1 MMEEVMAGPQNVYD
15 DDVFFAGYER
25 LRRTGTGLN
34 DVLEQPALW
43 SMLPKSLA
51 GLRVLDLGCGFGD
64 FARKARNAGA
74 GSVVGVDISERML
87 AGARAQTNDPRVTYR
102 RMAIEELALEPGGF
116 DLVVSSLALHY
127 VADYVGALARI
138 AVVLSAGGRLV
149 FSVEHPM
156 CTALPQQSWVR
167 DGDGRPLH
175 WPVDE
180 YRTEGPRH
188 TSWFIDDVVKH
199 HRTIETYVNGLIAAG
214 FSLVSLCEPEPVAAE
229 VAVHIPGLD
238 LARRRPPFLLI
249 AADRLGASA
258 AI

>member
-1 MMEEVMAGPQNVYD
+1 MEDAMAEPQNVYD

-43 SMLPKSLA
+43 SMLPASLA

-87 AGARAQTNDPRVTYR
+87 AGARAQTCDPHIAYR
-102 RMAIEELALEPGGF
+102 RMAIEELALEVDGF

-127 VADYVGALARI
+127 VADYAGVLARI
-138 AVVLSAGGRLV
+138 AAVLSAGGRFV

-167 DGDGRPLH
+167 DADGKPSH

-188 TSWFIDDVVKH
+188 TRWFIDDVVKY
-199 HRTIETYVNGLIAAG
+199 HRTIETYVNGLLAAG
-214 FSLVSLCEPEPVAAE
+214 FSLRNLREPEPVATEA
-229 VAVHIPGLD
+229 AVQIPGLD

-249 AADRLGASA
+249 AADRLGSPA